1 MEVQEVFKGDG
12 HSGIAGGRVEVI
24 QDAGE
29 VELSDKRIQVNPGF
43 QPFREGGEYILFLE
57 WNDVLN
63 AYDILYG
70 PSATFVIFND
80 AVDTPAPRGPARQFR
95 GMRLDTFTGLLRNLG
110 NAAAAY
116 GIPKSI
122 DIRRD
127 FQRRSSIRPGRTPS
141 DRLEPAARTN
151 GSSTGSSTDAAEL
164 LPPGP
169 CPLGS
174 RTPMNGSSNGGGTAP
189 RHRSRYRDTSD
200 LR

>member
-1 MEVQEVFKGDG
+1 MKILRSLFPILVIPLFGASVWAEQQQPHEQKPLVARSIDYLKPPETLDALWMEADAVLQVAVVGSSSRSHAPSTAPEHPRVFTLHTMEVQEVFKGDG

-95 GMRLDTFTGLLRNLG
+95 GMRLDTFTGLLR
-110 NAAAAY
+110 
-116 GIPKSI
+116 K
-122 DIRRD
+122 
-127 FQRRSSIRPGRTPS
+127 
-141 DRLEPAARTN
+141 
-151 GSSTGSSTDAAEL
+151 
-164 LPPGP
+164 
-169 CPLGS
+169 
-174 RTPMNGSSNGGGTAP
+174 
-189 RHRSRYRDTSD
+189 